1 MRKHT
6 RAHSGKHSTV
16 YIHTLTLPGHASR
29 QHLQNVPPP
38 AAPVP
43 IFSKPST
50 SAGPHPSFQE
60 ETAPPRATGLPPAPS
75 PVAEPWPPLPI
86 QQVLQVLRA
95 VLLGAG
101 AEPGCPGCRQ
111 EVLWRNGRTLQPKQ
125 ETDKSGAG
133 GPLTNQLH
141 SAPCLRVALG
151 SHCPK
156 LPASPFIPS
165 CPSLTFSILPSP
177 CRLRA
182 QHPRRETV
190 LQESV
195 LPLFVALP
203 SA

>member
-1 MRKHT
+1 MLHV
-6 RAHSGKHSTV
+6 STSRTSP
-16 YIHTLTLPGHASR
+16 HPQLLSPSSPSLPQAPGHTPVSRKR
-29 QHLQNVPPP
+29 QHRP
-38 AAPVP
+38 
-43 IFSKPST
+43 
-50 SAGPHPSFQE
+50 GPQGFPQ
-60 ETAPPRATGLPPAPS
+60 APS
-75 PVAEPWPPLPI
+75 PDAEPPPPLPI

-125 ETDKSGAG
+125 ETDESGAG
-133 GPLTNQLH
+133 GPPTNQLH
-141 SAPCLRVALG
+141 SVPCLRVALG
-151 SHCPK
+151 SHCTK

-182 QHPRRETV
+182 RHPHRETV